1 LNDIDLLLRKYAKAG
16 DEYPAAKAKRVY
28 LEEYKKSLIA
38 LLMKD
43 AERKGSNSVSG
54 QERDA
59 LCRQEFLDHLLSLER
74 AVESDERLR
83 LEIKRIEMEIE
94 IWRTN
99 QATER
104 LERKTFGG

>member
-1 LNDIDLLLRKYAKAG
+1 MTEIETLTRKYAKLG

-74 AVESDERLR
+74 AVEADERLR
-83 LEIKRIEMEIE
+83 FEIKRIEMEIE

-104 LERKTFGG
+104 MERRTYGG